1 MEDAHERILLEFVRQ
16 NFRTDATGEID
27 VDTPLVGRQ
36 VLDSMGITLLAAFI
50 EERFDV
56 PFDGTNLRKGRLETV
71 RGIAAWI
78 RRAS

>member
-16 NFRTDATGEID
+16 NFRTDATGEIG
-27 VDTPLVGRQ
+27 VDTPLVGTQ